1 MSLTHRQFSPQ
12 GSDVNRPTVDE
23 AVEMLDYDGN
33 FDIEEFR
40 RVLNADVESDEEEQ
54 DEYSDEMDRD

>member
-1 MSLTHRQFSPQ
+1 M
-12 GSDVNRPTVDE
+12 NRPTVDE

-33 FDIEEFR
+33 FDIEDFR
-40 RVLNADVESDEEEQ
+40 RVLNDDVESDEEEQ

>member
-1 MSLTHRQFSPQ
+1 M
-12 GSDVNRPTVDE
+12 NRPTVEDGN
-23 AVEMLDYDGN
+23 MLDYDGN
-33 FDIEEFR
+33 FRIDDFR